1 MPHISEIDRVRLAE
15 AFRLGDKLQDHVW
28 EGWHKAPF
36 AVLLV
41 TPDCEFLVRHPHPT
55 EEFVDTGYDRLLHSR
70 VYYRKRQFS
79 TSFLATFPAVNGL
92 STIVVGQAES
102 TFVKTSTP
110 WVVTVLHEHFH
121 QWQDS
126 HPKIFEEIAALDLA
140 HGDTT
145 GMWML
150 NYPFPYGK
158 PEVNTAFS
166 TTAKAL
172 AEALKAV
179 KTPEF
184 AEKVAAFR
192 TAQQQFQQT
201 MSEEEYRYLQFQLW
215 KEGVARYT
223 EYRIAHLATAQYQ
236 PGKAF
241 VALRDFTPYSQVAAD
256 LHDGIAKELS
266 TMSLEQAQRVVF
278 YAYGSAQALVLDAV
292 NPHWHQRYLH
302 EKFRLDTY
310 FASPKGE

>member
-15 AFRLGDKLQDHVW
+15 AFRLGDKLQDRVW

-41 TPDCEFLVRHPHPT
+41 TPDYEFLVRHPHPSKD
-55 EEFVDTGYDRLLHSR
+55 FLDAGYDRMLRSR
-70 VYYRKRQFS
+70 VYYRQRQFS
-79 TSFLATFPAVNGL
+79 TAFLATFPAVNGI
-92 STIVVGQAES
+92 STIVVGQAENTS
-102 TFVKTSTP
+102 VKTSTP

-126 HPKIFEEIAALDLA
+126 QPKIFEEIAALGLA
-140 HGDTT
+140 HDDTT

-158 PEVNTAFS
+158 PAVNTAFS
-166 TTAKAL
+166 TAANAL
-172 AEALKAV
+172 AEALHAV

-184 AEKVAAFR
+184 ADKVAAFR
-192 TAQQQFQQT
+192 AAQQQLQQT
-201 MSEEEYRYLQFQLW
+201 VSEEEYRYLQFQLW
-215 KEGVARYT
+215 KEGAARYT
-223 EYRIAHLATAQYQ
+223 EYRIALLAAAHYQ

-241 VALRDFTPYSQVAAD
+241 AALKDFTPYSQVAVG
-256 LHDGIAKELS
+256 LHVGIVKEL
-266 TMSLEQAQRVVF
+266 TTASLEQAQRGMF
-278 YAYGSAQALVLDAV
+278 YAYGAALAQVLDAA
-292 NPHWHQRYLH
+292 NPHWQQSYLH

-310 FASPKGE
+310 FAPQKGD